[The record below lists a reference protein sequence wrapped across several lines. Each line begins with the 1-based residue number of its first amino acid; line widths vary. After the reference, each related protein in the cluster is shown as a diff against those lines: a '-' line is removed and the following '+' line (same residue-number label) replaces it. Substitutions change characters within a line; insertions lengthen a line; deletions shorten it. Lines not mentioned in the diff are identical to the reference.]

1 LARGRR
7 LEELLDQGAPVA
19 PARVD
24 GRRYSDRQIERA
36 LALVAEGRCLREAGE
51 AGEAVGAAQTTVLR
65 WLARA
70 A

>member
-7 LEELLDQGAPVA
+7 LEELLDQGATVA

-24 GRRYSDRQIERA
+24 GRLYSDRQIERA

-51 AGEAVGAAQTTVLR
+51 AVGAAQTTVLR